1 VLRLGVSVRLGLCYH
16 QLSVRLGYVSV
27 SLGLGIRLGL
37 IFYVLFVSTKP
48 TAFSLCVTLMSQ
60 VAYE

>member
-1 VLRLGVSVRLGLCYH
+1 MLGLCYH
-16 QLSVRLGYVSV
+16 QLSVRLGYVS
-27 SLGLGIRLGL
+27 LGLGIRLEL